1 MKLYK
6 QIDKAERLEIG
17 ILLERG
23 YSDAEIARVLGRD
36 RSTIYRE
43 RKRNSVKAVYIPRKA
58 QHKAY
63 VRRKY
68 AKYQAMC
75 IVKDVKLREYIETK
89 LLVDEW
95 SPEQIAGRLALET
108 NLAKVSAPTIYKY
121 IRSPYGRQLEYELDL
136 VKKNVERVRQ
146 SGSAR
151 SLL

>member
-1 MKLYK
+1 M
-6 QIDKAERLEIG
+6 D
-17 ILLERG
+17 RG

-43 RKRNSVKAVYIPRKA
+43 RKRNAVKGVYAPSKA
-58 QHKAY
+58 QHKVY

-75 IVKDVKLREYIETK
+75 IVKDMKLREYIETK

-95 SPEQIAGRLALET
+95 SPEQIAGRLALEA

-121 IRSPYGRQLEYELDL
+121 IRSPYGRQLAYELDRAR
-136 VKKNVERVRQ
+136 KQRQ
-146 SGSAR
+146 KSKAKWQRKVTALENRIFIDQRPEAANTR
-151 SLL
+151 S